1 MAVVAVTGEQLDI
14 RFSSGERIW
23 LRRDQLTV
31 PLSAVRQASCVDQP
45 LRLARGARSGLVVS
59 GFIKIGVWGVF
70 ARPRQLVSARRGEP
84 GLHLLL
90 DRSTGHVEYDE
101 IVLSAPA
108 APRLVEAIQHATAG
122 RP

>member
-31 PLSAVRQASCVDQP
+31 PLSAVRQAACVDQP
-45 LRLARGARSGLVVS
+45 LRLARGARSGFVVS

-70 ARPRQLVSARRGEP
+70 GGPRQLVSARRGEP
-84 GLHLLL
+84 GLHLVLE
-90 DRSTGHVEYDE
+90 RSTANLEYDE
-101 IVLSAPA
+101 IVLSDPA
-108 APRLVEAIQHATAG
+108 APQLVEAIRHAMAG
-122 RP
+122 QP